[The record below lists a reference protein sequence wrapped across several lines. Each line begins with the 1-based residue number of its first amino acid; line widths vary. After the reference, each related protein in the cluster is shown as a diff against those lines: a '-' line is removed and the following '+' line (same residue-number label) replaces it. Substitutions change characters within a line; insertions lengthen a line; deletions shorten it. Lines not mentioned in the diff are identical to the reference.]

1 MTSDDKKYIILM
13 YKLIL
18 VGRLQSL
25 RVISGLARGLKLSS
39 IDGMETRPTLDRVKE
54 PLFSMLMPYL
64 NDANVLDLF
73 AGSGAL
79 GIEAISRGALK
90 CTFTDKNPK
99 CVKVILDN
107 VKKARMEEKSIVK
120 NISFESFLATS
131 KEKFDLVCFGHTH
144 KFFNLEKNGVTYL
157 NPGSLG
163 AMCENS
169 FAILNIEKNSIK
181 ITQIPVAKF

>member
-1 MTSDDKKYIILM
+1 MK
-13 YKLIL
+13 IL
-18 VGRLQSL
+18 VVSDTHGN
-25 RVISGLARGLKLSS
+25 LK
-39 IDGMETRPTLDRVKE
+39 
-54 PLFSMLMPYL
+54 
-64 NDANVLDLF
+64 N
-73 AGSGAL
+73 
-79 GIEAISRGALK
+79 IEFALK
-90 CTFTDKNPK
+90 NFPHEKVFFLGDGYKDLKNFGDEEIYA
-99 CVKVILDN
+99 VKGNCDFFVTADEDEVLKIEGYKILLTHGHTYG
-107 VKKARMEEKSIVK
+107 VKYTLSALTEKAE
-120 NISFESFLATS
+120 